1 MKAKNQEDIISI
13 LRSEGAEI
21 SKEEAEEILNG
32 RNSLKS
38 KVSELSEDDLGKCA
52 GGVNSFN
59 YDDEDMGG
67 TSKIA
72 LALGLGIGMGM
83 AMYKD
88 MKGEIKGEE

>member
-1 MKAKNQEDIISI
+1 M
-13 LRSEGAEI
+13 
-21 SKEEAEEILNG
+21 NG

-38 KVSELSEDDLGKCA
+38 KISELSEDELDKCA

-59 YDDEDMGG
+59 YDDEDMEFNG

-72 LALGLGIGMGM
+72 LALGVGIGMGM

>member
-21 SKEEAEEILNG
+21 SKEEAQEILNG

-38 KVSELSEDDLGKCA
+38 KVSELSEDELDKCA

-72 LALGLGIGMGM
+72 LALGVGIGMGM

>member
-1 MKAKNQEDIISI
+1 M
-13 LRSEGAEI
+13 
-21 SKEEAEEILNG
+21 NG

-59 YDDEDMGG
+59 YDEEDMGG